1 MHDARDAEDR
11 RLLEAR
17 EYKQLLAG
25 YFHPVLERCFLRLRS
40 EEHANDVAQ
49 MVFVRLLRE
58 LRAGRRYSVP
68 FRVVVWNVTEW
79 TLRGF
84 FPAPKEDATLPD
96 DWDPEAPDAYADW
109 EDTHDF
115 DLLIADLPPRQYEVL
130 KLLHGEGL
138 SPAQI
143 GERLGITRNAVDQAL
158 HNGHRR
164 LAEKLHA

>member
-11 RLLEAR
+11 RLLEAH

-40 EEHANDVAQ
+40 KEQANEVAQ

-58 LRAGRRYSVP
+58 LRAGRQYRVP

-79 TLRGF
+79 TLNGY
-84 FPAPKEDATLPD
+84 FPSPKRDSALPEA
-96 DWDPEAPDAYADW
+96 EAPDAYRHW
-109 EDTHDF
+109 EDEHDF
-115 DLLIADLPPRQYEVL
+115 DLLIADLPPRQHEVL
-130 KLLHGEGL
+130 KLAYREGL

-143 GERLGITRNAVDQAL
+143 AERLGITRNAVDQAM

-164 LAEKLHA
+164 LAETLHA